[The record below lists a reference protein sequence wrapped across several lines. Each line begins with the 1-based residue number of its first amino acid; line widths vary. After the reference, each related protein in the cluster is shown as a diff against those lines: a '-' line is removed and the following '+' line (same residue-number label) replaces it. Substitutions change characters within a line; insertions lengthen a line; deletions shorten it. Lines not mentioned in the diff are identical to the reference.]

1 MDQVMSALSPRGHSV
16 CKHTCKWLLCVL
28 FRTLSCLV
36 CCCVVLCCDLLAQ
49 GLQPCFT
56 CEDGLGRYHITLLC
70 AVSQVPMVALAVS
83 VFQRRIVGTAL
94 TKRPVLSLPV
104 SA

>member
-1 MDQVMSALSPRGHSV
+1 MSV
-16 CKHTCKWLLCVL
+16 W
-28 FRTLSCLV
+28 
-36 CCCVVLCCDLLAQ
+36 CCDMWYQ
-49 GLQPCFT
+49 WLQPWLT
-56 CEDGLGRYHITLLC
+56 CERVNWISAMLPLVF
-70 AVSQVPMVALAVS
+70 AMSPVPMVALAVS

>member
-1 MDQVMSALSPRGHSV
+1 MCVNTHASD
-16 CKHTCKWLLCVL
+16 CLLRVL
-28 FRTLSCLV
+28 FRALSCLAW
-36 CCCVVLCCDLLAQ
+36 CGVVLWHAAPVACVRMGWVSAIL
-49 GLQPCFT
+49 
-56 CEDGLGRYHITLLC
+56 
-70 AVSQVPMVALAVS
+70 AVSLVPMVALAVS

>member
-1 MDQVMSALSPRGHSV
+1 MCEGMDWVSAMLPL
-16 CKHTCKWLLCVL
+16 T
-28 FRTLSCLV
+28 F
-36 CCCVVLCCDLLAQ
+36 
-49 GLQPCFT
+49 
-56 CEDGLGRYHITLLC
+56 
-70 AVSQVPMVALAVS
+70 AVSRVPMVALAVS

>member
-1 MDQVMSALSPRGHSV
+1 MCCLVALVVSV
-16 CKHTCKWLLCVL
+16 CCDVL
-28 FRTLSCLV
+28 Y
-36 CCCVVLCCDLLAQ
+36 Q
-49 GLQPCFT
+49 WLQPWLT
-56 CEDGLGRYHITLLC
+56 CERMYWVNATLPLIF
-70 AVSQVPMVALAVS
+70 AVSRVPMVALAVS

>member
-1 MDQVMSALSPRGHSV
+1 MYQ
-16 CKHTCKWLLCVL
+16 WLLPWL
-28 FRTLSCLV
+28 
-36 CCCVVLCCDLLAQ
+36 
-49 GLQPCFT
+49 T
-56 CEDGLGRYHITLLC
+56 CERMDWVSAVLPLIF
-70 AVSQVPMVALAVS
+70 AVSRVPMVALAVS